1 MELVRRATVSDA
13 EELGVLFDLFRQF
26 YRQAPDLEGATNY
39 IKSRLNYEDS
49 AIYVASVNDKLIG
62 FTQLYPL
69 FSSVGMK
76 RMWLLN
82 DLYVLE
88 DYRGKNW
95 GHQLIDAAK
104 RLAAN
109 TGAAAILIETEKTNI
124 RAQKLYEEVGFEEPD
139 TRFYYMTKF

>member
-1 MELVRRATVSDA
+1 MQLVRKATLADV
-13 EELGVLFDLFRQF
+13 EELAVLFDKFRQF

-49 AIYVASVNDKLIG
+49 AIYVASDNDILVG

-82 DLYVLE
+82 DLYVSE
-88 DYRGKNW
+88 EHRGKNW

-109 TGAAAILIETEKTNI
+109 TGATAILIETEKTNT
-124 RAQKLYEEVGFEEPD
+124 RAQKLYAEVGFEEPD
-139 TRFYYMTKF
+139 TLFYYLTKF

>member
-1 MELVRRATVSDA
+1 MDLVRKATVSDA

-26 YRQAPDLEGATNY
+26 YRQEPDLQGATDY
-39 IKSRLNYEDS
+39 IKARLNYEDS
-49 AIYVASVNDKLIG
+49 AIYVASSNDKLVG

-82 DLYVLE
+82 DLYVME
-88 DYRGKNW
+88 EHRNNNW

-109 TGAAAILIETEKTNI
+109 TNAAAILIETEKTNT
-124 RAQKLYEEVGFEEPD
+124 RAQKLYAEVGFEEPD
-139 TRFYYMTKF
+139 TLFYYMTKF

>member
-1 MELVRRATVSDA
+1 MDLVRKATVSDA

-26 YRQAPDLEGATNY
+26 YRQEPDLQGATDY
-39 IKSRLNYEDS
+39 IKARLNYEDS
-49 AIYVASVNDKLIG
+49 AIYVASSNDKLVG

-69 FSSVGMK
+69 FSSIGMK

-82 DLYVLE
+82 DLYVME
-88 DYRGKNW
+88 EHRNNNW

-109 TGAAAILIETEKTNI
+109 TNAAAILIETEKTNT
-124 RAQKLYEEVGFEEPD
+124 RAQKLYAEVGFEEPD
-139 TRFYYMTKF
+139 TLFYYMTKF